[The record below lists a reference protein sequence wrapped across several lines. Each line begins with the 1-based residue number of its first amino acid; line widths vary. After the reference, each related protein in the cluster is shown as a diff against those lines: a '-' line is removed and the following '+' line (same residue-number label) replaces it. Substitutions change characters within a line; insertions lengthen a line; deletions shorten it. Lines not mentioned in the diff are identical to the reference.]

1 MEEHMIGIGIDII
14 EIDRIERA
22 ILKQEKFLE
31 KLFTD
36 YEIDY
41 YHQKGNKAET
51 IAGLFAAKEAVSKV
65 LGKGISGYTWKDIE
79 INHTDAGQP
88 ITILRNGAEELALA
102 MGIDTVL
109 VSISHCKTY
118 AVANAAGVKGE

>member
-1 MEEHMIGIGIDII
+1 MLGIGIDII
-14 EIDRIERA
+14 EIDRISKTLE
-22 ILKQEKFLE
+22 KQNKFLE

-36 YEIDY
+36 YEINY
-41 YHQKGNKAET
+41 YINKGKRAET

-79 INHTDAGQP
+79 IHHTVDGQP
-88 ITILRNGAEELALA
+88 LVLLHGGAKKIALN
-102 MGIDTVL
+102 MGIEKVL